1 MSKIRKPAPI
11 AMAKV
16 KIQPIVPGLAAIA
29 SASSSAL
36 SIKVLKF
43 MS

>member
-1 MSKIRKPAPI
+1 MSKIRNPEPI
-11 AMAKV
+11 AIAKV
-16 KIQPIVPGLAAIA
+16 KIQPMVPGLAAIT

-36 SIKVLKF
+36 SINVLKF

>member
-1 MSKIRKPAPI
+1 M
-11 AMAKV
+11 
-16 KIQPIVPGLAAIA
+16 VPGLAAIT

-36 SIKVLKF
+36 SINVLKF